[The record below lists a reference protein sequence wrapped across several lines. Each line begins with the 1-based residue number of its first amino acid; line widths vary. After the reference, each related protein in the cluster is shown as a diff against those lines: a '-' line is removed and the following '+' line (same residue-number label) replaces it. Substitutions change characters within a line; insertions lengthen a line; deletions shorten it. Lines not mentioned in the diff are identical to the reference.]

1 MLSSQTRLTP
11 NDAEVAAKIMDGEL
25 IMINLSTGV
34 YYSMDK
40 IGPVIWELIQK
51 KYSLEEIG
59 GIISEL
65 YDTPAAQVQTDLQNL
80 VAELIQEKLVSV
92 MVEGDPRPPYEKPDS
107 FSKTRYEP
115 PKLSTY
121 RDMGDLLALDPP
133 MPNIGDA
140 PWTKSSGH

>member
-92 MVEGDPRPPYEKPDS
+92 MEEGDPRPPYEKPDS
-107 FSKTRYEP
+107 
-115 PKLSTY
+115 
-121 RDMGDLLALDPP
+121 
-133 MPNIGDA
+133 
-140 PWTKSSGH
+140 